1 MDGDIICDT
10 AGNIYIV
17 SDGVKASKLD
27 IAAQDDNTWSDVY
40 ESKLSGAYICLP
52 TPRSAPPSIIDPIT
66 GNYNIQNTEQDGS
79 KTNGVKDFEDWIRFV

>member
-1 MDGDIICDT
+1 MNGDIICDT
-10 AGNIYIV
+10 DGNVYIV

-27 IAAQDDNTWSDVY
+27 IAAQDDNTWSNVY

-66 GNYNIQNTEQDGS
+66 GTYNIQNTEQDGT
-79 KTNGVKDFEDWIRFV
+79 TNGVKDFEDWIRFV